1 VLVAILDAGAAVVL
15 AVVMA
20 LDAGVAASAW
30 TSGCAAAAHAGVAPR
45 GLLHYVVDVVCENPY
60 APALVRGLHILCAP
74 ACSPQQNL
82 RLRLLTA
89 MMISRVEQTF

>member
-1 VLVAILDAGAAVVL
+1 MLVAAILDAGVAVAL

-60 APALVRGLHILCAP
+60 APAHVRELHILCAP
-74 ACSPQQNL
+74 VCSHQ
-82 RLRLLTA
+82 
-89 MMISRVEQTF
+89 